1 MSHLTSVVDTF
12 PSVVIPNAKNKL
24 PVEVSLIAQLGHGA
38 GSHLFHSIAARQ
50 KTHAQYIDALEEPS
64 AKLGG
69 TNLAYPVNAHTHYM

>member
-1 MSHLTSVVDTF
+1 MPQLTSVVDTF
-12 PSVVIPNAKNKL
+12 PSVVIPHSKNGL

-50 KTHAQYIDALEEPS
+50 KAHAEYVDALEEPS

-69 TNLAYPVNAHTHYM
+69 TNFDLVS